1 MRNIFII
8 SIVLLSFFQFM
19 HSEESTGEVVLYVFS
34 LGKPAKDL
42 RAIFDEK
49 TVEFTD
55 ESGAARA
62 VLNAGSHK
70 VKVTGDK
77 KVVAVAEFLVVSGE
91 STRIIISAKNDGT
104 NSEIEIEHPE
114 GSIEKVDENIN
125 KNLAPGVFSGVVT
138 SLVDK
143 SVVPQASI
151 FIKGIRSRIVTD
163 ESGSFKTELPPGS
176 YAVSFI
182 HAQFSTQTIEGV
194 EIKENLET
202 VKNIE
207 LTPAS
212 IELDEYVVLVPHI
225 QGGDC
230 IINGGKK
237 GIKCSKR
244 CYRGRADVKIG

>member
-1 MRNIFII
+1 MPEYCLRNILII
-8 SIVLLSFFQFM
+8 SAILLFLFQ
-19 HSEESTGEVVLYVFS
+19 HIYSEESTGEVVLYVFL
-34 LGKPAKDL
+34 LGKPTKDM
-42 RAIFDEK
+42 RVVFNEK

-62 VLNAGSHK
+62 VLSAGTHK

-77 KVVAVAEFLVVSGE
+77 KVVAVAEFLVVTGE

-114 GSIEKVDENIN
+114 GSIEKADENIN

-143 SVVPQASI
+143 SVVPQVSI

-163 ESGSFKTELPPGS
+163 ESGAFKTELPPGS

-182 HAQFSTQTIEGV
+182 HAQ
-194 EIKENLET
+194 
-202 VKNIE
+202 
-207 LTPAS
+207 
-212 IELDEYVVLVPHI
+212 
-225 QGGDC
+225 
-230 IINGGKK
+230 
-237 GIKCSKR
+237 
-244 CYRGRADVKIG
+244 